1 MPFIIGAVV
10 TLIIITLIFHPLRVL
25 KVLTKAFFWVALIA
39 SIGCRMTNSC
49 PHTLSVTL
57 LSMLVLGAI
66 HTYEHRNDPAGD

>member
-39 SIGCRMTNSC
+39 SIGCHMTNS
-49 PHTLSVTL
+49 
-57 LSMLVLGAI
+57 
-66 HTYEHRNDPAGD
+66 